1 MNTNHPLAPFTA
13 TLLTAC
19 LMFAASGPAPAQDK
33 SPTDAPAHTPQ
44 SVETSPS
51 ISPPP
56 APQFTLADGTVV
68 KLRLVRDLLS
78 AKEQD
83 EETIQ
88 FEVIEEVKV
97 GEVVVIQKGAAA
109 EGTVIEAKAGR
120 RMGRSGKLAVRLDY
134 VFLASGKRAP
144 LRAMHSGVGGSRA
157 GTVGMGVAVSAM
169 YFFPAAPLFLL
180 VKGKDVTIPKG
191 TLVTSF
197 VDGDV
202 TLNPADF
209 AAKPAEK

>member
-1 MNTNHPLAPFTA
+1 MLNRLRPALLVACLTLAASGGSLAQEKPPADSTAPPPVESAPPASPPLAPP
-13 TLLTAC
+13 L
-19 LMFAASGPAPAQDK
+19 
-33 SPTDAPAHTPQ
+33 
-44 SVETSPS
+44 
-51 ISPPP
+51 
-56 APQFTLADGTVV
+56 TLADGTVV

-97 GEVVVIQKGAAA
+97 GEVVVIEKGAAA

-144 LRAMHSGVGGSRA
+144 LRAMHSGFGGSRA
-157 GTVGMGVAVSAM
+157 GTVGAGVAVSAV

-209 AAKPAEK
+209 AAKPAGK